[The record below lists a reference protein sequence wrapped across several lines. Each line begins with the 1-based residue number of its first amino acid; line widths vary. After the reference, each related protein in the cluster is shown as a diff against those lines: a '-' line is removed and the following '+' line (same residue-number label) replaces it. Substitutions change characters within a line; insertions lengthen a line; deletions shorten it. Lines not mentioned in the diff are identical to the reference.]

1 MNFVEAEDRYHNFYA
16 PTAKVL
22 VEGDNLLQHGI
33 EITSVTVDNTLEGA
47 DQFSFVVNNAFD
59 IQKRDFR
66 WLDDLFAFGKRVRID
81 MGYVD
86 ELELMVLGL
95 ITEIKTSFPSG
106 SLPQITVSG
115 FDLSYCMGRGKKSK
129 NWDDKRDSD
138 VIAEIASKHKL
149 TPEVKDTRVTHP
161 RIEQSQE
168 SDLEFITKLAGRN
181 GFELYVFGEKLYC
194 SPAFNSKDPSF
205 VFEWGGGLASFTPE
219 INISEQVTEVEVTG
233 WDANTKK
240 EIVGKAKAG
249 QEPGRAGNRKSGG
262 EVIKSICREEPPVH
276 RVRQPVY
283 SKEEANRRAEAILK
297 KRAEGFVKGS
307 GEVIGNPFIF
317 VDDIVELKGLGK
329 KFSKKYYLE
338 KSTHTVSS
346 GGYKTTFNVK
356 DTTI

>member
-1 MNFVEAEDRYHNFYA
+1 MDFVEAEKRYHNFYA
-16 PTAKVL
+16 PVAKVF
-22 VEGDNLLQHGI
+22 VEGDDLLKMSI
-33 EITSVTVDNTLEGA
+33 ELTSVTVDNTLKGA

-66 WLDDLFAFGKRVRID
+66 WLDEVFAFGKRVRIE

-86 ELELMVLGL
+86 RTELMVLGL
-95 ITEIKTSFPSG
+95 ITEIKTGFPSG

-115 FDLSYCMGRGKKSK
+115 FDLSYCMGRGKNSK
-129 NWDDKRDSD
+129 PWPDMKDSE
-138 VIAEIASKHKL
+138 VITAITAKHKL
-149 TPEVKDTRVTHP
+149 TPEVTDTRVKHP

-168 SDLEFITKLAGRN
+168 SDLEFITKLADRN
-181 GFELYVFGEKLYC
+181 GFELYVFDKTLYC
-194 SPAFNSKDPSF
+194 SPPFNDKDASF
-205 VFEWGGGLASFTPE
+205 VFEWGHGLTSFTPE
-219 INISEQVTEVEVTG
+219 INISEQVTQVEVMG
-233 WDANTKK
+233 WDINTKK

-249 QEPGRAGNRKSGG
+249 QEPGRTGNRKSGG
-262 EVIKSICREEPPVH
+262 EIIKSICRDEPPVH

-307 GEVIGNPFIF
+307 GEVIGNPLIF
-317 VDDIVELKGLGK
+317 VDNIVELKGLGK

-338 KSTHTVSS
+338 NSSHTVGSS
-346 GGYKTTFNVK
+346 GYKTTFNVK